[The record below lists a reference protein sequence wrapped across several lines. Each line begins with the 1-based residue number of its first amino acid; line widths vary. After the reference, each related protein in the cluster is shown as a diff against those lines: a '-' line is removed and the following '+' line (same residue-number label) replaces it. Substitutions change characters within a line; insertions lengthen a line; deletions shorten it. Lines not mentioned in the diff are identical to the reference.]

1 MPLTRLIAV
10 LAGFALLYVL
20 QYVLLWPWYYA
31 IGGAVVVYVAARVGG
46 EAIAKKRSMKR
57 SP

>member
-1 MPLTRLIAV
+1 MPIARVIAV
-10 LAGFALLYVL
+10 VAGFVALYVL

-31 IGGAVVVYVAARVGG
+31 IPTAIIVYVAVRVGG
-46 EAIAKKRSMKR
+46 ETLGKKQ